1 MPFGIKIISQNCQGL
16 VETLGKYRTSV
27 NPGLH
32 FYIPGIQRIWQISL
46 AMRPVRLPDYSVITK
61 DNAEISAS
69 VTLNYHV
76 TDAVKF
82 QYENTDSVESM
93 AQLVRGH
100 LRDIIGRMD
109 LNDALGSTAKINR
122 ELSEAIGDLTSIYG
136 INVDRLN
143 IDELKPSPSIQAAMD
158 TQLEADRKRVATI
171 SKAEGDA
178 KYVELS
184 TKAKNEA
191 LVNTAQAEAQSIRIR
206 AEAEAARIAMINDAL
221 AKVDSN
227 YFQNQSIQAFQDL
240 ANSPANLIVA
250 PTDDASKYGQL
261 APIAKV
267 FGNAEVQAEQVAHA
281 PMPTVES
288 STKATDIK

>member
-1 MPFGIKIISQNCQGL
+1 MPFGIKIITQNCQGL
-16 VETLGKYRTSV
+16 VETLGKYRSSV

-32 FYIPGIQRIWQISL
+32 FYIPFIQRIHQVSL
-46 AMRPVRLPDYSVITK
+46 AMRPIRLPDYSVITK

-76 TDAVKF
+76 TDAIKF

-109 LNDALGSTAKINR
+109 LNDALGSTAQINR

-158 TQLEADRKRVATI
+158 TQLEADRKRVAAI
-171 SKAEGDA
+171 SNAQGDA
-178 KYVELS
+178 KSIELT
-184 TKAKNEA
+184 TKAKNDA
-191 LVNTAQAEAQSIRIR
+191 LVNTATAEAQAIKIR
-206 AEAEAARIAMINDAL
+206 AEAEASRIATISNAL
-221 AKVDSN
+221 NSVSAN
-227 YFQNQSIQAFQDL
+227 YFQNQSINAFRDL
-240 ANSPANLIVA
+240 ANSSANLIIT
-250 PTDDASKYGQL
+250 PTDDANNYGQI
-261 APIAKV
+261 APLAKV
-267 FGNAEVQAEQVAHA
+267 FNQ
-281 PMPTVES
+281 
-288 STKATDIK
+288 TKDKINY

>member
-16 VETLGKYRTSV
+16 VETLGKYRSSV

-32 FYIPGIQRIWQISL
+32 FYVPFVQHIRSVSL

-109 LNDALGSTAKINR
+109 LNDALGSTAQINR

-171 SKAEGDA
+171 SQAQGNA
-178 KYVELS
+178 KSIELS
-184 TKAKNEA
+184 NKAQNEA
-191 LVNTAQAEAQSIRIR
+191 MVNTAKAESESIRIK
-206 AEAEAARIAMINDAL
+206 AAAEAARIATISA
-221 AKVDSN
+221 AIAQVDN
-227 YFQNQSIQAFQDL
+227 NFFQNQSIQAFQEL
-240 ANSPANLIVA
+240 AKSDANLIVA
-250 PTDDASKYGQL
+250 PTDDAAKFGQIAPL
-261 APIAKV
+261 AKM
-267 FGNAEVQAEQVAHA
+267 FKQTTE
-281 PMPTVES
+281 
-288 STKATDIK
+288 K

>member
-16 VETLGKYRTSV
+16 IETLGKYRSSV
-27 NPGLH
+27 TPGLH
-32 FYIPGIQRIWQISL
+32 FYVPFIQRVRQVSL
-46 AMRPVRLPDYSVITK
+46 AMRPIRLPDYSVITK

-109 LNDALGSTAKINR
+109 LNDALGSTAQINR

-143 IDELKPSPSIQAAMD
+143 IDELKPSKSIQTAMD
-158 TQLEADRKRVATI
+158 TQLEADRKRVAAI
-171 SKAEGDA
+171 SNAQGDA
-178 KYVELS
+178 KSIELT
-184 TKAKNEA
+184 TKAKNDA
-191 LVNTAQAEAQSIRIR
+191 LVNTATAEAQAIRIR
-206 AEAEAARIAMINDAL
+206 AEAEAARIATISAAL
-221 AKVDSN
+221 SKVDAN
-227 YFQNQSIQAFQDL
+227 YFQSQSIEAFQQL

-250 PTDDASKYGQL
+250 PTDEAAKYGQI

-267 FGNAEVQAEQVAHA
+267 FNK
-281 PMPTVES
+281 TNN
-288 STKATDIK
+288 